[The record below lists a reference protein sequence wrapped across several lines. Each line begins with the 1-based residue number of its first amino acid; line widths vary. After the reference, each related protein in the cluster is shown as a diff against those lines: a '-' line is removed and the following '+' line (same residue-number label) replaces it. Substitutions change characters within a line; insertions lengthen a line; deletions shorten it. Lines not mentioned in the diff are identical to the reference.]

1 MQGAAR
7 REYRAYCQGLQR
19 RSGALRSL
27 PQGASPLACGRV
39 APLGNGSEPVGR
51 SRTQSTALR
60 GEDGPPRM
68 AGLGVVCGTAHRQD
82 ATNSNGSKR

>member
-27 PQGASPLACGRV
+27 PKGALMRLYSCD
-39 APLGNGSEPVGR
+39 
-51 SRTQSTALR
+51 TALDTT
-60 GEDGPPRM
+60 G
-68 AGLGVVCGTAHRQD
+68 A
-82 ATNSNGSKR
+82 